1 MKRTGRFTRNM
12 ALLLALLLALF
23 LLAACQPT
31 PEKDIIINKG
41 DGALVPAWLAF
52 YQQRMGSAEPL
63 TAFIAVN
70 AVDGSTIDLKVRFGG

>member
-41 DGALVPAWLAF
+41 DGAPVPAWLAF
-52 YQQRMGSAEPL
+52 
-63 TAFIAVN
+63 
-70 AVDGSTIDLKVRFGG
+70 